1 MTLGVLLPV
10 QLLLG
15 YSFGLSPG
23 IGPLNCF
30 LCDGDVTDTQIQEE
44 TGRRPA
50 TPWSLGHTHSSKPK
64 CSARLYQLDKRV

>member
-1 MTLGVLLPV
+1 MLPV

-15 YSFGLSPG
+15 YDFGLRPG

-30 LCDGDVTDTQIQEE
+30 LCDGDMTDTQIQEE
-44 TGRRPA
+44 IGRRPA
-50 TPWSLGHTHSSKPK
+50 TPWSLGHKCSPSKPE